1 MVWARLNSMAGRW
14 QAVFYQSGATGPP
27 PLPVVPHRLQ
37 IARQRWQ
44 RAEVGPAL
52 AFAVVI
58 GAARREQ
65 AEFARDAGEFHELF
79 RSMAAGDDLDARSS
93 AILELGEELAH
104 LGLVELVAARVSH
117 DRDAAARD
125 DPAHRV

>member
-37 IARQRWQ
+37 ITGQRRQRAQ
-44 RAEVGPAL
+44 IGPTLAL
-52 AFAVVI
+52 AVVV

-65 AEFARDAGEFHELF
+65 AEFARYSGEFHELF
-79 RSMAAGDDLDARSS
+79 RSVAAGHDLDARSS

-104 LGLVELVAARVSH
+104 LRFV
-117 DRDAAARD
+117 
-125 DPAHRV
+125 